1 MRSGSLLALLFALLA
16 IVAGLLARRRLRRDR
31 GPAPVTDEL
40 VRQIED
46 SGRVRTR
53 EAEPLDL
60 GEIRTEEDAFWEQT
74 WDEPE
79 EI

>member
-16 IVAGLLARRRLRRDR
+16 IAGGLLARRRLRRDR
-31 GPAPVTDEL
+31 GPTPVTDEL

-46 SGRVRTR
+46 SGRIETT
-53 EAEPLDL
+53 EPEPLDL
-60 GEIRTEEDAFWEQT
+60 GEIGAEEDAFWEQT

>member
-1 MRSGSLLALLFALLA
+1 MRSGSLLALLLA
-16 IVAGLLARRRLRRDR
+16 VLVIAASLLARRRLRRDR

-40 VRQIED
+40 SRQIED
-46 SGRVRTR
+46 SGRIETT
-53 EAEPLDL
+53 EPEPLDL
-60 GEIRTEEDAFWEQT
+60 GEIRAEEDTFWEQT